1 MSVHPVESS
10 VTVKVTEFSPAG
22 IGFVI
27 NPDHEMFVGDV
38 FQVYVIFPIL
48 FVVFIPNEL

>member
-38 FQVYVIFPIL
+38 FQVYVTFPVAFVIFMPSDG
-48 FVVFIPNEL
+48 